1 MPGIRLHR
9 FRAMRRSCLST
20 CKPHRSFVQ
29 VDNSAF
35 AYIQR
40 LVTEFVPR
48 LRSFLAEMAFNGNFI
63 GAYFMLSPA
72 SIRAPPL
79 RSPLPPSS
87 RETGRMGHQILSDL
101 RRAVPTATS
110 CR

>member
-9 FRAMRRSCLST
+9 FRAMRCSCLST

-63 GAYFMLSPA
+63 GAYFMLSPRIDSCPAAAQSA
-72 SIRAPPL
+72 SPI
-79 RSPLPPSS
+79 
-87 RETGRMGHQILSDL
+87 
-101 RRAVPTATS
+101 
-110 CR
+110 